1 LVPIFNGVSQLTTG
15 REEDGVTHDPALME
29 VQHLEDMV
37 RPAPAAAVEAASR
50 WLAAHAGPG
59 CDPVLRQRVRL
70 VRADGQARLGQPETS
85 VLVMREINAW
95 AVEHDDA
102 WLLAR
107 SHRLLSARYRR
118 AGDSGLALEHAIAA
132 VDVPLPDA
140 RPVDRADHLLGL
152 ADALGNVGSF
162 EQSLRR
168 YGEAQA
174 LAQSAGNI
182 ALWMHVLNNIAYTQY
197 MAGHA
202 DESVENAERLMAVS
216 VRHDVALDVYDRDTI
231 ARAYTLVGRLDD
243 AVAVLLPA
251 VGAGAPST
259 GEQLFDGQASGM
271 LTLAEIQRMSGALDD
286 AQATLDRA
294 REICR
299 LHGLA
304 GISIDI
310 LREQAELHA
319 SNGRFELAF
328 VTFKEFHTAFTKL
341 TALERETRA
350 RTLQAIYEADEAR
363 RDSARFREL
372 SVRDPLT
379 GLRNRRYIDE
389 ALGMELMQALDT
401 SAPLT
406 LAILDL
412 DHFKVVNDQRS
423 HDVGDK
429 VLIELAT
436 ILERA
441 VAHLP
446 RATASRLG
454 GEEFLLMFPGV
465 DHEDAVRLLETL
477 CRTVREHP
485 WHPITDGL
493 AITISIGVATAPH
506 DGVDRT
512 PLLAG
517 ADRRL
522 YIAKRQGRDRVVAD
536 DVAAARLTLVT

>member
-1 LVPIFNGVSQLTTG
+1 LDDGSQITTG
-15 REEDGVTHDPALME
+15 RKEDEVTHDSALMQ
-29 VQHLEDMV
+29 VQRLEDMV

-50 WLAAHAGPG
+50 WLAAHAGPE

-95 AVEHDDA
+95 AVEHDEA
-102 WLLAR
+102 WLRAR
-107 SHRLLSARYRR
+107 SHRLLSARDRR

-132 VDVPLPDA
+132 LDVPLPNA
-140 RPVDRADHLLGL
+140 RAVDHADHLLGL

-197 MAGHA
+197 EARNA
-202 DESVENAERLMAVS
+202 DEAVETAERLMAVS
-216 VRHDVALDVYDRDTI
+216 VRHGVALDVYDRDTI
-231 ARAYTLVGRLDD
+231 ARAYTLVGRFDE
-243 AVAVLLPA
+243 AVQVLLPA
-251 VGAGAPST
+251 VGEGASSS
-259 GEQLFDGQASGM
+259 GEQLFDGQAAGM

-294 REICR
+294 LEICR

-310 LREQAELHA
+310 LREQSEIHA
-319 SNGRFELAF
+319 AHGHFELAF
-328 VTFKEFHTAFTKL
+328 AAFKEFHDAFTKL
-341 TALERETRA
+341 TAVERETRA

-389 ALGMELMQALDT
+389 ALGIELLQALDT

-429 VLIELAT
+429 VLIEVAT
-436 ILERA
+436 ILELA
-441 VAHLP
+441 VSDRP
-446 RATASRLG
+446 GATASRLG
-454 GEEFLLMFPGV
+454 GEEFLLMLPGT
-465 DHEDAVRLLETL
+465 DHDDAVRQMERL

-485 WHPITDGL
+485 WDPITEGL
-493 AITISIGVATAPH
+493 AVTISIGVATAPH

-512 PLLAG
+512 PLLAC

-522 YIAKRQGRDRVVAD
+522 YAAKRQGRDQVVAD
-536 DVAAARLTLVT
+536 DVAAPQLAPVG

>member
-1 LVPIFNGVSQLTTG
+1 LLPILNDGSQITTG
-15 REEDGVTHDPALME
+15 RKEDEVTHDSALMQ
-29 VQHLEDMV
+29 VQRLEDMV

-95 AVEHDDA
+95 AVEHDEA
-102 WLLAR
+102 WLRAR

-132 VDVPLPDA
+132 LDVPLPT
-140 RPVDRADHLLGL
+140 R
-152 ADALGNVGSF
+152 
-162 EQSLRR
+162 EQWTMPTTCSDSPMPSATSGRSSKSLRR

-197 MAGHA
+197 EARNA
-202 DESVENAERLMAVS
+202 DEAVETAERLMAVS
-216 VRHDVALDVYDRDTI
+216 VRHGVALDVYDRDTI
-231 ARAYTLVGRLDD
+231 ARAYTLVGRFDE
-243 AVAVLLPA
+243 AVQVLLPA
-251 VGAGAPST
+251 VGEGRIQQRRAA
-259 GEQLFDGQASGM
+259 LRRSGGRH
-271 LTLAEIQRMSGALDD
+271 AHPGEIQRMSGALGD

-294 REICR
+294 LEICR

-310 LREQAELHA
+310 MREQAEIHA
-319 SNGRFELAF
+319 AHGHFELAF
-328 VTFKEFHTAFTKL
+328 ATFKEFHAAFTKL
-341 TALERETRA
+341 TAVERETRA

-389 ALGMELMQALDT
+389 ALGIELLQALDT

-429 VLIELAT
+429 VLIEIAT
-436 ILERA
+436 ILELA
-441 VAHLP
+441 VSDRP
-446 RATASRLG
+446 GATASRLG
-454 GEEFLLMFPGV
+454 GEEFLLMLPGT
-465 DHEDAVRLLETL
+465 DHDDAVRLLEQL
-477 CRTVREHP
+477 CCTVREHP
-485 WHPITDGL
+485 WDPITEGL
-493 AITISIGVATAPH
+493 AVTISIGVATAPH

-512 PLLAG
+512 PLLAC

-522 YIAKRQGRDRVVAD
+522 YAAKRQGRDQVVAD
-536 DVAAARLTLVT
+536 DVAAPQLAPVA

>member
-1 LVPIFNGVSQLTTG
+1 
-15 REEDGVTHDPALME
+15 
-29 VQHLEDMV
+29 
-37 RPAPAAAVEAASR
+37 
-50 WLAAHAGPG
+50 
-59 CDPVLRQRVRL
+59 
-70 VRADGQARLGQPETS
+70 
-85 VLVMREINAW
+85 
-95 AVEHDDA
+95 
-102 WLLAR
+102 
-107 SHRLLSARYRR
+107 
-118 AGDSGLALEHAIAA
+118 
-132 VDVPLPDA
+132 VDH
-140 RPVDRADHLLGL
+140 ADHLLGL

-162 EQSLRR
+162 EQALRR

-197 MAGHA
+197 EARNA
-202 DESVENAERLMAVS
+202 DEAVETAERLMAVS
-216 VRHDVALDVYDRDTI
+216 VRHGVALDVYDRDTI
-231 ARAYTLVGRLDD
+231 ARAYTLVGRFDE
-243 AVAVLLPA
+243 AVQVLLPA
-251 VGAGAPST
+251 VGEGASSS
-259 GEQLFDGQASGM
+259 GEQLFDGQAAGM

-294 REICR
+294 LEICR

-310 LREQAELHA
+310 LREQSEIHA
-319 SNGRFELAF
+319 AHGHFELAF
-328 VTFKEFHTAFTKL
+328 ATFKEFHAAFTKL
-341 TALERETRA
+341 TAVERETRA

-389 ALGMELMQALDT
+389 ALGIELLQALDT

-429 VLIELAT
+429 VLIEIAT
-436 ILERA
+436 ILELA
-441 VAHLP
+441 VSDRP
-446 RATASRLG
+446 GATASRLG
-454 GEEFLLMFPGV
+454 GEEFLLMLPGT
-465 DHEDAVRLLETL
+465 DHDDAVRLLAQL
-477 CRTVREHP
+477 CCTVREHP
-485 WHPITDGL
+485 WDPITEGL
-493 AITISIGVATAPH
+493 AVTISIGVATAPH

-512 PLLAG
+512 PLLAC

-522 YIAKRQGRDRVVAD
+522 YAAKRQGRDQVVAD
-536 DVAAARLTLVT
+536 DVAAPQLAPVG